1 MRKEKLISSQGFDD
15 ESNRFFPILAPELAT
30 SRQRRKYNR
39 SRHHRCRNQQT
50 VLEIGCMQIL
60 SRLSVGRT
68 ITPISVAIVFGCA
81 QGTIAPSSLGTEVT
95 LPAGSGRL
103 VTSHISEH
111 REVLLTYSRASSG
124 DTTEHLSVRTIVEE
138 HPTEVAGA
146 PAVLMIRAGHYG
158 AGDFTDSLLVRRE
171 GLVPICEHLRYPQM
185 RYEKHID
192 FTGDQLR
199 QTNHLGDSTRTFEMH
214 FALPVFAFSEIDLLI
229 RSLPFSNGYHA
240 IVPLYSEGD
249 DSLEMDTVTVTGPI
263 DHQWSVRFGDAVIVA
278 TYGIDSASRQIE
290 RYDLVNRRS
299 RGRVRRVRETTP

>member
-1 MRKEKLISSQGFDD
+1 MLFVGI
-15 ESNRFFPILAPELAT
+15 
-30 SRQRRKYNR
+30 R
-39 SRHHRCRNQQT
+39 S
-50 VLEIGCMQIL
+50 VLEIGRMQIW
-60 SRLSVGRT
+60 SRSSIRRT
-68 ITPISVAIVFGCA
+68 ITPISVALVLACA
-81 QGTIAPSSLGTEVT
+81 SRTVATSSPGIDAT

-124 DTTEHLSVRTIVEE
+124 DTTEHLSVRTVVEE

-146 PAVLMIRAGHYG
+146 PAVLMIRAGHYAG
-158 AGDFTDSLLVRRE
+158 GDFTDSLLVRRE
-171 GLVPICEHLRYPQM
+171 GLVPIWEHLRYPQM

-214 FALPVFAFSEIDLLI
+214 FALPVFAFSEVDLLI

-249 DSLEMDTVTVTGPI
+249 DSLEMDTVTITGPI

-278 TYGIDSASRQIE
+278 TYWIDSASRQIE

-299 RGRVRRVRETTP
+299 RGRARRVRETTP